1 MKLIAQKPCC
11 FGGKQFF
18 IGEEIPEE
26 FVLDPKAQEMMGTL
40 VIVAES
46 QGSETPA
53 AVSVT
58 LHSKQGDMSLS
69 VTADGIQSVFD
80 ALTGDVEDAKK
91 TIKEMT
97 DEDALILLH
106 AAESRKSVQ
115 AAAEARA
122 NELSEGGQ

>member
-40 VIVAES
+40 VIVTN
-46 QGSETPA
+46 GTETKSVET
-53 AVSVT
+53 VSVT
-58 LHSKQGDMSLS
+58 LHSKQGDMPLTVSS
-69 VTADGIQSVFD
+69 DGIQSIFD
-80 ALTGDVEDAKK
+80 ALTGDVEYAKK
-91 TIKEMT
+91 TVKEMT